1 VRVWPGAP
9 YPLGATW
16 DGTGTNFAL
25 FSEAAE
31 QVELCLQDGDEPDGL
46 AETRVALTEVDAFV
60 WHGYLP
66 DVAPGQRYGYR
77 VHGPYDPARGHRCN
91 PAKLLLDP
99 YGKAINGEVR
109 WNEAV
114 FSYRFSDPAALNTT
128 DSAPYMPTNV
138 VINPFF
144 DWGDDRAP
152 RTPYHETVIYE
163 AHVRGLT
170 LRHPDV
176 PAEQRGTYA
185 GIAHPAIIEHLT
197 RLGVTAVELMP
208 VHQFVPEHNLQARG
222 LTNYWGYNTI
232 GFLAPHKAYS
242 SSQQRGGQV
251 GEFKAMV
258 KALHAAGI
266 EVILDVVY
274 NHTAE
279 SDHRGP
285 TLSFRGIDN
294 AAYYRLRDDD
304 PRYYVDYTGCGNSLN
319 VRHPHALQLILD
331 SLRYWILEMH
341 VDGFRFDLASALA
354 RELHDVDR
362 LSAFFDLVQQDP
374 VVSQVKLIAEP
385 WDVGEGG
392 YQVGNFPPLWS
403 EWNGKYRDT
412 VRDFWRGQ
420 PYTLAEFASRLTGSS
435 DLYET
440 SGRRPVASIN
450 FGTCHDGFTLTDLV
464 SYNRKHN
471 DANGEDGADGTND
484 NRSWNCGAEGPTSDP
499 VVRELRTRQRL
510 NFLATLLCSQ
520 GVPMLLAGDELGRTQ
535 RGNNN
540 AYCQDNETSW
550 VDWQM
555 AEDESSL
562 LEFARGVAELRR
574 NHPVF
579 RRRRFFT
586 GPADGAAGRP
596 GDIAW
601 FTPSGREMTD
611 ADWKIGYAK
620 AMGVFLNGEAI
631 TEPDPRGERVRDETF
646 LLLFSA
652 DSQPAQFTLPA
663 EDFGHNWEVV
673 LDTGAAGASEGAR
686 SPSDISGNGLPHPA
700 LPGSEAAAA
709 AQLEPREHQARST
722 VMLAGRSMMVLRR
735 IDDRAPA
742 W

>member
-77 VHGPYDPARGHRCN
+77 VHGPYDPGRGHRCN

-109 WNEAV
+109 WNEAL
-114 FSYRFSDPAALNTT
+114 FSYRFSDPAARNTV

-152 RTPYHETVIYE
+152 RIPYHETVIYE

-185 GIAHPAIIEHLT
+185 GIAHPAVIEHLT

-208 VHQFVPEHNLQARG
+208 VHQFLPEHDLQARG

-450 FGTCHDGFTLTDLV
+450 FVTCHDGFTLTDLV

-471 DANGEDGADGTND
+471 QRPGGA
-484 NRSWNCGAEGPTSDP
+484 R
-499 VVRELRTRQRL
+499 
-510 NFLATLLCSQ
+510 
-520 GVPMLLAGDELGRTQ
+520 
-535 RGNNN
+535 
-540 AYCQDNETSW
+540 
-550 VDWQM
+550 
-555 AEDESSL
+555 AEDP
-562 LEFARGVAELRR
+562 AAAELPR
-574 NHPVF
+574 HPAVL
-579 RRRRFFT
+579 
-586 GPADGAAGRP
+586 AGRP
-596 GDIAW
+596 
-601 FTPSGREMTD
+601 D
-611 ADWKIGYAK
+611 AAR
-620 AMGVFLNGEAI
+620 
-631 TEPDPRGERVRDETF
+631 RG
-646 LLLFSA
+646 
-652 DSQPAQFTLPA
+652 
-663 EDFGHNWEVV
+663 
-673 LDTGAAGASEGAR
+673 
-686 SPSDISGNGLPHPA
+686 
-700 LPGSEAAAA
+700 
-709 AQLEPREHQARST
+709 
-722 VMLAGRSMMVLRR
+722 
-735 IDDRAPA
+735 
-742 W
+742 

>member
-1 VRVWPGAP
+1 MVRVWPGAP

-25 FSEAAE
+25 FSEVAD
-31 QVELCLQDGDEPDGL
+31 QVELCLLNGDDDAGL
-46 AETRVALTEVDAFV
+46 TETRIPLTEVDAFV
-60 WHGYLP
+60 WHCYLP
-66 DVAPGQRYGYR
+66 DVGPGQRYGYR

-99 YGKAINGEVR
+99 YGKSLNGELR
-109 WNEAV
+109 WHESL
-114 FSYRFSDPAALNTT
+114 FSYKFTDPSAANTA
-128 DSAPYMPTNV
+128 DSAPYMPQNV

-152 RTPYHETVIYE
+152 RIPYHETVIYE

-176 PAEQRGTYA
+176 PAELRGTYA
-185 GIAHPAIIEHLT
+185 GLAHPAVIEHLA

-208 VHQFVPEHNLQARG
+208 VHQFVPEHTLVTRG
-222 LTNYWGYNTI
+222 LSNYWGYNTI

-242 SSQQRGGQV
+242 SSIQRGGQV

-258 KALHAAGI
+258 RDLHAAGI

-304 PRYYVDYTGCGNSLN
+304 PRYYLDYTGCGNSLN

-331 SLRYWILEMH
+331 SLRYWILDMH

-354 RELHDVDR
+354 RELHDVER

-392 YQVGNFPPLWS
+392 YQVGNFPPLWT

-412 VRDFWRGQ
+412 VRDFWRGN
-420 PYTLAEFASRLTGSS
+420 PETLPEFASRLTGSS

-450 FGTCHDGFTLTDLV
+450 FVTCHDGFTLTDLV

-471 DANGEDGADGTND
+471 EANGENNADGSDD
-484 NRSWNCGAEGPTSDP
+484 NRSWNCGAEGPTTDP
-499 VVRELRTRQRL
+499 AITALRARQRR
-510 NFLATLLCSQ
+510 NFLATLLLSQ
-520 GVPMLLAGDELGRTQ
+520 GVPMLLAGDEIGRTQ
-535 RGNNN
+535 HGNNN

-550 VDWQM
+550 VDW
-555 AEDESSL
+555 SGPR
-562 LEFARGVAELRR
+562 RGGGLR
-574 NHPVF
+574 
-579 RRRRFFT
+579 
-586 GPADGAAGRP
+586 
-596 GDIAW
+596 
-601 FTPSGREMTD
+601 
-611 ADWKIGYAK
+611 
-620 AMGVFLNGEAI
+620 
-631 TEPDPRGERVRDETF
+631 
-646 LLLFSA
+646 
-652 DSQPAQFTLPA
+652 
-663 EDFGHNWEVV
+663 
-673 LDTGAAGASEGAR
+673 
-686 SPSDISGNGLPHPA
+686 
-700 LPGSEAAAA
+700 
-709 AQLEPREHQARST
+709 
-722 VMLAGRSMMVLRR
+722 
-735 IDDRAPA
+735 
-742 W
+742 